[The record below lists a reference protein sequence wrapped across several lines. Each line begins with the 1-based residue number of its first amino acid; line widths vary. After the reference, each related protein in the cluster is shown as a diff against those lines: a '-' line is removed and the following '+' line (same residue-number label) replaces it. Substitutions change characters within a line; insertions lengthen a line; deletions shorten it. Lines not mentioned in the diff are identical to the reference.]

1 MAVAPEL
8 FARENALSA
17 LSVMQSVLLGMQQ
30 RTLPVQTSA
39 TLSDRRLCAGNLGMK
54 TLDPSDFWYRGQ
66 YQNANDSDDIS
77 VAHGFNYHQVRST
90 HAHNWFRRDCGRQR
104 RPRGRHRVPSGS
116 GPSGTS
122 FARTSYSR
130 MTKMPQ
136 CARSVGATAERMLR
150 HLQLSASVLRC
161 FGGQIWS
168 WAAPHAHEISTSAWM
183 GLPELTQA
191 DGALCPDSCPTQV
204 N

>member
-77 VAHGFNYHQVRST
+77 VAHGFNYHQARST
-90 HAHNWFRRDCGRQR
+90 HTIGFVGIAAATPPGC
-104 RPRGRHRVPSGS
+104 HRVPSGS

-150 HLQLSASVLRC
+150 RLQLGECVAMLWGADLELGGSTCARDKHLCMDGPSRADSGGRC
-161 FGGQIWS
+161 LVPRLV
-168 WAAPHAHEISTSAWM
+168 PHS
-183 GLPELTQA
+183 G
-191 DGALCPDSCPTQV
+191 
-204 N
+204 